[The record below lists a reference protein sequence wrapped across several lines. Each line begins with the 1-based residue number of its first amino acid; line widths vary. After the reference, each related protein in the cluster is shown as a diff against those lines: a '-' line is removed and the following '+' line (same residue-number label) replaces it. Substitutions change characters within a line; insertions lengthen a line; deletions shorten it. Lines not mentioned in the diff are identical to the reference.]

1 MRFSKIIILL
11 LLVSTQAIGQNIDSL
26 IAVASGND
34 TSAVKANNSLY
45 NQFNKSNPKRALD
58 YTLRALDLA
67 LNLNYKKGIASS
79 YNNIGVFYKNH
90 GVIDKA
96 MNYHLQSLQLNKEI
110 GNTKGV
116 AYSLNNIGTIYSM
129 KGHSKEAL
137 DYFLQSYWL
146 LDSLKD
152 EKNIVGALNN
162 LGNTYLAMGE
172 DYRAIGF
179 YKKAIKIYDK
189 IEHSEFDPYANIGN
203 AYYKRGEFKRAE
215 QYYELSMEN
224 SIENK
229 DVLGQAYA
237 LHNLSAITIE
247 LGKKNKALE
256 QENKALILAQSM
268 INKPL
273 LKDIHLALAKLYYD
287 KGDITQA
294 YDNRVLYDAY
304 KDDII
309 NEASNKKLAELELTF
324 QMLEKEKEIAL
335 IKKENEVNKLKVSNT
350 KTFVLMAIMG
360 TIIIL
365 GGLLIYLSL
374 RKGKKLNLLDPR
386 WRVNK

>member
-1 MRFSKIIILL
+1 MRLSKIIILL
-11 LLVSTQAIGQNIDSL
+11 LLTGTQTLAQNIDSL
-26 IAVASGND
+26 SAIASGKD
-34 TSAVKANNSLY
+34 TSAVKANNLLY
-45 NQFNKSNPKRALD
+45 NRFIKSNPKKALD
-58 YTLRALDLA
+58 YTLNALDLA
-67 LNLNYKKGIASS
+67 LSLNYKKGIAAS

-96 MNYHLQSLQLNKEI
+96 LNYHLQSLQLNRET
-110 GNTKGV
+110 GNTKGI

-129 KGHSKEAL
+129 KGRSKEAL
-137 DYFLQSYWL
+137 NYFLQSYWL

-189 IEHSEFDPYANIGN
+189 IQHSEFDPYANIGN
-203 AYYKRGEFKRAE
+203 AYYKRGEYKRAQ

-224 SIENK
+224 SVK
-229 DVLGQAYA
+229 SMDVLGQAYA
-237 LHNLSAITIE
+237 LHNLSAINIQF
-247 LGKKNKALE
+247 GNKQEALKQEKEALE
-256 QENKALILAQSM
+256 LAQSM

-273 LKDIHLALAKLYYD
+273 LKDIHLALAKLYFD
-287 KGDITQA
+287 KGDIYNA

-309 NEASNKKLAELELTF
+309 NETTNKKLSDLELTF

-360 TIIIL
+360 AIIIL
-365 GGLLIYLSL
+365 GGLLIIMSL
-374 RKGKKLNLLDPR
+374 RKGNKLSLLDPR
-386 WRVNK
+386 WKVHK